1 MRFIKKLSIFEKQI
15 ILLFLVFSVA
25 LSAISSLSIYGILE
39 KQNIQEFKEEIS
51 YIVLASSAGLNGDQ
65 LDKIHTSPET
75 TVAEYKD
82 YQAYLNDVIKN
93 IPQADDLY
101 TLRMDEDG
109 NVVFGV
115 EAYSGEDA
123 PAVGEVYPD
132 ATDTLIEAFSN
143 GAVISVEPD
152 VYTDEWGTWLSAYTP
167 IYRSDG
173 TVAEI
178 LAVDMIADSF
188 LENKRQAFTTAM
200 IIFFVSIPIGLL
212 TGYFVGKALS
222 KPIVQLRDELAG
234 LSIGKIPTDL
244 EDSFISKQKGEIGE
258 IGRYFTLTKRYLAGM
273 AHLAG
278 RIASGDLSMQVNPT
292 SDKDEIGTAFSKM
305 VTNLNQQMRSLL
317 NYSHDLMDNS
327 NKLADISHKADLET
341 KEIAITMREVSVSS
355 SKTSDDLS
363 STLESIEEMEQAI
376 DEVSTGAVG
385 QSTSIGE
392 MALLFNNLN
401 TAIRSVGSNIS
412 QMVKSSSQAIE
423 TAKDGSD
430 TVEKTIRG
438 MATIKE
444 KVNIST
450 QKVEDMLARSE
461 QINIILETIDDIA
474 SQTNLLALNAAIEAA
489 RAGESGKGFAVVAEE
504 VRQLAD
510 RSHDASKEI
519 ASLIKDIKSAISQTA
534 SAMADGAKEVETGE
548 QLANQSGTSLGN
560 IIQSNEEVNRQTEL
574 VLEATEH
581 IEKLSTELANQS
593 LNVSNVVEQNTIATE
608 QMLTNSKVIT
618 ETIRGISKM
627 GENNSV
633 SANHAATNIGGLTTQ
648 VEQVGVSASDLH
660 EMAKNLSN
668 MVSQFKVENN

>member
-1 MRFIKKLSIFEKQI
+1 MRFITKLSTFEKQI
-15 ILLFLVFSVA
+15 IFLFLLFSVA

-51 YIVLASSAGLNGDQ
+51 YIVLVASAGLNGDQ
-65 LDKIHTSPET
+65 LDKIQASPET
-75 TVAEYKD
+75 TIDEISTYKE
-82 YQAYLNDVIKN
+82 YLNNAIKN

-109 NVVFGV
+109 NVVFGID
-115 EAYSGEDA
+115 AYSGEDA
-123 PAVGEVYPD
+123 PEVGEIYPD

-152 VYTDEWGTWLSAYTP
+152 IYTDEWGTWLSAYTP

-178 LAVDMIADSF
+178 LAVDMIADSY
-188 LENKRQAFTTAM
+188 LENKQRAFITAM
-200 IIFFVSIPIGLL
+200 IIFFISIPIGLL
-212 TGYFVGKALS
+212 TGCFVGKTLS
-222 KPIVQLRDELAG
+222 KPIIHLRDELAG
-234 LSIGKIPTDL
+234 LSVGKIPTDL
-244 EDSFISKQKGEIGE
+244 EDNFISKQKGEIGE
-258 IGRYFTLTKRYLAGM
+258 IGRYFTLTKQYLASM

-278 RIASGDLSMQVNPT
+278 KIASGDLSMQVHPK
-292 SDKDEIGTAFSKM
+292 SDKDEIGSAFSKM
-305 VTNLNQQMRSLL
+305 VVNLNQQMRSLL
-317 NYSHDLMDNS
+317 NFSHDLMDNS

-341 KEIAITMREVSVSS
+341 KEIAVTMREVSVSS
-355 SKTSDDLS
+355 SKTSNDLS

-385 QSTSIGE
+385 QSTTIGE

-450 QKVEDMLARSE
+450 QKVEDMLVRSE

-489 RAGESGKGFAVVAEE
+489 RAGDSGKGFAVVAEE

-534 SAMADGAKEVETGE
+534 SAMEDGAKEVEAGE
-548 QLANQSGTSLGN
+548 TLANQSGTSLGN
-560 IIQSNEEVNRQTEL
+560 IIQSNEEVNRQAEL
-574 VLEATEH
+574 VLEATEQ

-593 LNVSNVVEQNTIATE
+593 MNVSNIVEQNTVATE
-608 QMLTNSKVIT
+608 QMFNNSKVIT
-618 ETIRGISKM
+618 ETIREIAKM
-627 GENNSV
+627 GEDNSR
-633 SANHAATNIGGLTTQ
+633 SSNHAATNIEGLTTQ

-660 EMAKNLSN
+660 EMAKKLSS

>member
-1 MRFIKKLSIFEKQI
+1 MKFNEKLSIFEKQI
-15 ILLFLVFSVA
+15 ILLFLGFSVA

-39 KQNIQEFKEEIS
+39 KQNIREFKEEIS
-51 YIVLASSAGLNGDQ
+51 YIVLTASAGLDGDQ
-65 LDKIHTSPET
+65 LDLIQASPDT
-75 TVAEYKD
+75 TVEEIRAYKE
-82 YQAYLNDVIKN
+82 YLNNAIKN

-101 TLRMDEDG
+101 TLRMNKDG

-115 EAYSGEDA
+115 DAYSGEDA

-132 ATDTLIEAFSN
+132 ATDTVIEAFSN
-143 GAVISVEPD
+143 GAVISIEPD

-178 LAVDMIADSF
+178 LAVDMIADSY
-188 LENKRQAFTTAM
+188 LENKRRAFTTAM
-200 IIFFVSIPIGLL
+200 IIFFVSIPIGLF

-222 KPIVQLRDELAG
+222 KPIIHLRDELAG
-234 LSIGKIPTDL
+234 LSVGKIPTDL
-244 EDSFISKQKGEIGE
+244 EDNFISKQKGEIGE

-278 RIASGDLSMQVNPT
+278 RIASGDLSVQVNPS
-292 SDKDEIGTAFSKM
+292 SDKDEIGIAFSKM

-317 NYSHDLMDNS
+317 NYSHDLMANS

-341 KEIAITMREVSVSS
+341 KEIAVAMKAVSMGS
-355 SKTSDDLS
+355 SKTSGDLS

-423 TAKDGSD
+423 TAKEGSD

-450 QKVEDMLARSE
+450 HKVEDMLVRSE
-461 QINIILETIDDIA
+461 QINVILETIDDIA
-474 SQTNLLALNAAIEAA
+474 SQTNMLALNAAIEAA

-519 ASLIKDIKSAISQTA
+519 ASLIEDIKSAISQTA
-534 SAMADGAKEVETGE
+534 SAMADGAKEVEIGE
-548 QLANQSGTSLGN
+548 RLANQSGTSLGN

-574 VLEATEH
+574 VLEATEQ

-593 LNVSNVVEQNTIATE
+593 MNVSNVVEQNTVATE
-608 QMLTNSKVIT
+608 QMFNNSKVIT
-618 ETIRGISKM
+618 ETIREIAKM
-627 GENNSV
+627 GENNSR
-633 SANHAATNIGGLTTQ
+633 SANHAAKNIEGLTTQ
-648 VEQVGVSASDLH
+648 VEQVGISASDLH
-660 EMAKNLSN
+660 EMAKKLSS
-668 MVSQFKVENN
+668 MVSQFKVDSD

>member
-1 MRFIKKLSIFEKQI
+1 MRIIKKLSIFEKQI
-15 ILLFLVFSVA
+15 ILLFTGFSIA

-39 KQNIQEFKEEIS
+39 KQNIREFKEEIS

-65 LDKIHTSPET
+65 LDKIHTSPKT
-75 TVAEYKD
+75 TVAEYTV
-82 YQAYLNDVIKN
+82 YQSYLSDAIKN

-101 TLRMDEDG
+101 TLRMDEDR
-109 NVVFGV
+109 NVVFGID
-115 EAYSGEDA
+115 AYSGEDA
-123 PAVGEVYPD
+123 PAIGEIYPD
-132 ATDTLIEAFSN
+132 ATETLIEAFSS
-143 GAVISVEPD
+143 GAIITVEPD

-188 LENKRQAFTTAM
+188 LGNKKQAFTTAM

-212 TGYFVGKALS
+212 TGYFVGKALC
-222 KPIVQLRDELAG
+222 KPIIHLKDELAG
-234 LSIGKIPTDL
+234 LSVGMIPTDL
-244 EDSFISKQKGEIGE
+244 EDNFISKQKGEIGE

-292 SDKDEIGTAFSKM
+292 SDKDEIGIAFSKM

-327 NKLADISHKADLET
+327 NKLADISHNADLET
-341 KEIAITMREVSVSS
+341 KEIAVTMREVSVSS
-355 SKTSDDLS
+355 SKTSNDLS

-385 QSTSIGE
+385 QSSSINE

-412 QMVKSSSQAIE
+412 QMVKSSSHAIE

-430 TVEKTIRG
+430 TVEKTIHG
-438 MATIKE
+438 MAIIKE

-474 SQTNLLALNAAIEAA
+474 AQTNLLALNAAIEAA

-519 ASLIKDIKSAISQTA
+519 ASLIRDIKSAITQTA
-534 SAMADGAKEVETGE
+534 TAMADGAKEVETGE
-548 QLANQSGTSLGN
+548 QLANQSGTSLDN
-560 IIQSNEEVNRQTEL
+560 IIQSNEEVNRQTER
-574 VLEATEH
+574 VLEATEQ

-593 LNVSNVVEQNTIATE
+593 MNVSNVVEQNTVATE
-608 QMLTNSKVIT
+608 QMSNNSKIIT
-618 ETIRGISKM
+618 ETIREIAKM
-627 GENNSV
+627 GENNSK
-633 SANHAATNIGGLTTQ
+633 SANHTATNIEGLTTQ

-660 EMAKNLSN
+660 EMAKNLSS